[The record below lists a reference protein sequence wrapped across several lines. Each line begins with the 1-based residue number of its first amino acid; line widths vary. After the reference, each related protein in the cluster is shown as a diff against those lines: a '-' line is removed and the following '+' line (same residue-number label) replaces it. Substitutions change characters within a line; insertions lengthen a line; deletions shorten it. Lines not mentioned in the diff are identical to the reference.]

1 MSVFPH
7 STLIRRK
14 RSSKRKESGAAIL
27 EYCLCL
33 TLLFFFLFAILD
45 LFNMSVATLVTD
57 YAAYIAARG
66 RALGYTDHIIG
77 IKTELAAA
85 ATSGRDT
92 STVPLSP
99 LAEWHEAQERALDY
113 SRYGHSGFYGVNY
126 KYWGSS
132 SSSGAATSLQ
142 KSTGETSGGYVAS
155 AVYLTNFPSMFG
167 DLFIP
172 APSAQGSD
180 TRYNPNPNPGVN
192 TRYTNTPENTAELKN
207 FSLNYLESQ

>member
-7 STLIRRK
+7 STSIRRK
-14 RSSKRKESGAAIL
+14 RSSKRNESGAAIL

-77 IKTELAAA
+77 LKTELAAA

-92 STVPLSP
+92 SNVPLSP
-99 LAEWHEAQERALDY
+99 LAEWYEAQEHALDY
-113 SRYGHSGFYGVNY
+113 SRYGHGGIYGVNY

-132 SSSGAATSLQ
+132 SSSAATSLQ
-142 KSTGETSGGYVAS
+142 QSTGESSGDYVS
-155 AVYLTNFPSMFG
+155 STVYIKNFPSMFG
-167 DLFIP
+167 DLFIL
-172 APSAQGSD
+172 APTTQGSD
-180 TRYNPNPNPGVN
+180 SRYNPNPNPGVN
-192 TRYTNTPENTAELKN
+192 TRHTNTPENTAELKN